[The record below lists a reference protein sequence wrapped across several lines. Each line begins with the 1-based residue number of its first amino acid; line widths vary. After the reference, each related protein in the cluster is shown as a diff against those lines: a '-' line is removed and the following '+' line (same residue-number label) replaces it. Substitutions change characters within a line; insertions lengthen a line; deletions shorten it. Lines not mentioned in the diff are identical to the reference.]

1 MIARNAKRKIITAL
15 KRSPAVALL
24 GARQVGKTT
33 LALEISGSRPSVY
46 LDLENRLD
54 LQKVRD
60 IEAFHAANSDK
71 LIILDEVQ
79 RLPQVFS
86 ALRGIIDKE
95 RRRGKKNGHFLFL
108 GSTSLELLQ
117 QSGESLAGRIAY
129 TELYPIDVLEF
140 LAEDNKGAGQDLLWL
155 RGGFPESLLAQTDED
170 SLAWRNDFIRT
181 YLERDIPQLGPRIPA
196 ETLERFWRMLAHN
209 QGNLLNAAHMA
220 RNIGVSGVTIA
231 RYLDLMVDLFLVRR
245 LQPWTTNIGKR
256 LIRTPK
262 VYIRGSGVTHALL
275 HIPRINDLLGHPV
288 IGGSWEGFVI
298 ENILSVSSSHV
309 RPYYYRTA
317 GGAEVDLL
325 LEFGANERWAIEIKR
340 NSAPSVRKGFYT
352 ACEDVKASR
361 KYVVYAGQ
369 DTFPMQNGIIAS
381 SLQGL
386 MNEVKLH
393 SSSVV

>member
-1 MIARNAKRKIITAL
+1 
-15 KRSPAVALL
+15 
-24 GARQVGKTT
+24 
-33 LALEISGSRPSVY
+33 
-46 LDLENRLD
+46 
-54 LQKVRD
+54 
-60 IEAFHAANSDK
+60 
-71 LIILDEVQ
+71 
-79 RLPQVFS
+79 
-86 ALRGIIDKE
+86 
-95 RRRGKKNGHFLFL
+95 
-108 GSTSLELLQ
+108 
-117 QSGESLAGRIAY
+117 
-129 TELYPIDVLEF
+129 
-140 LAEDNKGAGQDLLWL
+140 
-155 RGGFPESLLAQTDED
+155 
-170 SLAWRNDFIRT
+170 
-181 YLERDIPQLGPRIPA
+181 
-196 ETLERFWRMLAHN
+196 MLAHN

-256 LIRTPK
+256 LIRAPK
-262 VYIRGSGVTHALL
+262 IYIRDSGITHTLL
-275 HIPRINDLLGHPV
+275 HIPLINDLLGHPV

-369 DTFPMQNGIIAS
+369 DTFPMQNGVIAS

-393 SSSVV
+393 SSS